1 MDFNELGIGNRLEL
15 LNDEILSN
23 IQNIQLRNGL
33 TQSKKLD
40 SMNFSIDMET
50 GSPKL

>member
-40 SMNFSIDMET
+40 RMNFYIEMET

>member
-23 IQNIQLRNGL
+23 IQLRNGL

-40 SMNFSIDMET
+40 RMNFSIEMET